1 MENSIKI
8 SVIIPA
14 YNVEKYIEK
23 SLKSIMNQTLKEIEV
38 IVVNDGSKDNTASI
52 IKKISKL
59 DKRIILI
66 DKENEGVSKARN
78 IGIRK
83 AKGEYLAF
91 IDGDDWIEKDYF
103 EEVYKKA
110 KKEDYEMVMSDIFI
124 NYLRSGRQKYRL
136 EGITEEAI
144 TGEKYLSLYYN
155 NKIIRGICNKVV
167 KRTVFIENNL
177 YFLEDVPSGEDMNIT
192 IKLGYLI
199 SKIGKVN
206 SAYYHYNQ
214 YSESVTKQKTSNKIY
229 PFLNSFKE
237 LREFIKKID
246 SKKLERDTDKIYKY
260 EITSIQNFVVKD
272 SNWNN
277 PNYLEAVKIFLE
289 LVQDRRLNKAIKS
302 FKFQYRLLWKICQIY
317 PNIMVVKILHYL
329 FRWLEVLKEKIYMKF
344 YL

>member
-144 TGEKYLSLYYN
+144 TGEKYLSLYYD
-155 NKIIRGICNKVV
+155 NKISRGIWNKVV

-206 SAYYHYNQ
+206 NAYYHYNQ

-260 EITSIQNFVVKD
+260 EITS
-272 SNWNN
+272 
-277 PNYLEAVKIFLE
+277 KI
-289 LVQDRRLNKAIKS
+289 
-302 FKFQYRLLWKICQIY
+302 
-317 PNIMVVKILHYL
+317 
-329 FRWLEVLKEKIYMKF
+329 
-344 YL
+344 